1 MNRCRGG
8 EHHYGLIGVLVMATD
23 RFVLSC
29 EHGGREDISIL
40 QSAVCLHFYDHSRI

>member
-23 RFVLSC
+23 RFVRSC
-29 EHGGREDISIL
+29 EHGGREDI
-40 QSAVCLHFYDHSRI
+40 QSVGRAGKRAID